1 MRKARWPGNNKISC
15 DVCGFW
21 FPREDIQTR
30 WDGLAVC
37 SKDYETRHPQ
47 TLIKIRGEH
56 AVPDI
61 IRKDG
66 IDTFAPSCDAYS
78 ILPRAD
84 FGTADCAI
92 VGLTIEPDPY
102 QFRWS
107 SVANYAIAG
116 IAITGME

>member
-1 MRKARWPGNNKISC
+1 MRKTTWPGNWKVAC

-30 WDGLAVC
+30 WDGLVVC
-37 SKDYETRHPQ
+37 SKDFETRHPQ

-66 IDTFAPSCDAYS
+66 TDTFQGTCDVATSSGYAD
-78 ILPRAD
+78 LAVANCARAD
-84 FGTADCAI
+84 E
-92 VGLTIEPDPY
+92 VSVPY
-102 QFRWS
+102 LILKDMFT
-107 SVANYAIAG
+107 NG
-116 IAITGME
+116 HGGH